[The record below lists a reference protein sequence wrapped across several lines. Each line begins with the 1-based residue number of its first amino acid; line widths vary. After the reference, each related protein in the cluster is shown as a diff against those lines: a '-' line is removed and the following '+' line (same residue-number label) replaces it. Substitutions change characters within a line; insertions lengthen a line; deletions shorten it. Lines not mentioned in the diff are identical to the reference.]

1 MTSITKPQAK
11 TAAPSTLGHPLDPLT
26 AEEIESAVAILR
38 AERSLDDG
46 IRFETVTLN
55 EPPKDAVLAF
65 AEGDAVTREAFLI
78 VFDNGTSETHEAV
91 VSLTAGEVTSWRHIP
106 GVQPRITLDEFTECE
121 EAIKANPDFIEAL
134 ARRGIADIDLV
145 MVDPWT
151 AGNFG
156 IKDEEGM
163 RLSMARCWLKTSAND
178 NGYARP
184 IEGLIPVVNL
194 NGMEVVRV
202 EDHGIVP
209 LPPND
214 GNYAAEF
221 IPQFRQD
228 LKPLEITQPEGP
240 SFQVEGNK
248 VLWQKWSLRVGF
260 TPREGLVLHG
270 VGYEDKG
277 RVRPIMHRASLSEMV
292 VPYGDPRPHNFRRNA
307 FDVGEYGLGMLANSL
322 VFGCDCL
329 GEIYYFDAVLNDSRG
344 QVMNIPKAICL
355 HEEDFG
361 ILWKHTDWRTGQAE
375 VRRSRRL
382 VISFI
387 ATVGNYEYGFYWY
400 FYQDGTIEYQIKL
413 TGIIH
418 TSAVP
423 PGETPKYGTLVA
435 PQLVGPIHQH
445 LFNMRLDMS
454 VDGERNSVYEVNTVS
469 EPRGP
474 DNPQGNA
481 FYAEKTLLATES
493 EAQRTIDPMSA
504 RYWVV
509 VNPSAHNALGQPP
522 GYKLMPGENVLPFPD
537 DEASVTKRAGFT
549 KKHVWVTPYARDEMA
564 AAGDYVNQHPGGDGL
579 PAWTQTNR
587 SVENTDVVL
596 WHTFGINHVARPE
609 DWPVMPVA
617 YTGFTMKP
625 VGFFDMNPALDVPPS
640 ASNNGHCH
648 T

>member
-11 TAAPSTLGHPLDPLT
+11 TAAPPTLGHPLDPLT

-38 AERSLDDG
+38 AERSLNDG

-65 AEGDAVTREAFLI
+65 AEGDAITREAFLI

-121 EAIKANPDFIEAL
+121 EAIKADPDFIEAL
-134 ARRGIADIDLV
+134 ARRGITDIDLV

-221 IPQFRQD
+221 IPRFRQD

-277 RVRPIMHRASLSEMV
+277 RARPIMYRASLSEMV

-307 FDVGEYGLGMLANSL
+307 FDVGEYGIGMLANSL
-322 VFGCDCL
+322 VLGCDCL

-344 QVMNIPKAICL
+344 QVMNIHNAICM

-382 VISFI
+382 VISFV
-387 ATVGNYEYGFYWY
+387 ATVGNYEYGFFWC

-454 VDGERNSVYEVNTVS
+454 VDGQRNSVYEVNTVR

-481 FYAEKTLLATES
+481 FYAQQTLLATES
-493 EAQRTIDPMSA
+493 EAQRVIDPMSA

-549 KKHVWVTPYARDEMA
+549 KNHVWVTPYARDEMA

-579 PAWTQTNR
+579 PTWTQANR
-587 SVENTDVVL
+587 NVENTDVVL
-596 WHTFGINHVARPE
+596 WHTFGLNHSTRPE

>member
-11 TAAPSTLGHPLDPLT
+11 TAAPPTLGHPLDPLT

-38 AERSLDDG
+38 AERSLNDG
-46 IRFETVTLN
+46 IRFETVTLD

-65 AEGDAVTREAFLI
+65 AEGDAITREAFLI
-78 VFDNGTSETHEAV
+78 VFDNGTSETHEAA

-121 EAIKANPDFIEAL
+121 EAIKADPDFIEAL
-134 ARRGIADIDLV
+134 ARRGITDIDLV

-277 RVRPIMHRASLSEMV
+277 RVRPIMYRASLSEMV

-307 FDVGEYGLGMLANSL
+307 FDVGEYGIGMLANSL
-322 VFGCDCL
+322 VLGCDCL

-344 QVMNIPKAICL
+344 QVMNIHNAICM

-382 VISFI
+382 VISFV
-387 ATVGNYEYGFYWY
+387 ATVGNYEYGFFWY

-454 VDGERNSVYEVNTVS
+454 VDGQRNSVYEVNTVR

-481 FYAEKTLLATES
+481 FYAQQTLLATES
-493 EAQRTIDPMSA
+493 EAQRVIDPMSA

-549 KKHVWVTPYARDEMA
+549 KNHVWVTPYARDEMA

-579 PAWTQTNR
+579 PTWTQANR
-587 SVENTDVVL
+587 NVENTDVVL
-596 WHTFGINHVARPE
+596 WHTFGLNHSTRPE
-609 DWPVMPVA
+609 DWPIMPVA